1 MNRLFLALAA
11 VLLLLV
17 GLAAAKDSHDRQ
29 YLSIQDQYRK
39 DHPGSQFDSKVQQL
53 FPVFSAAKQGDTFRT
68 ERCISCHVPDIAVIG
83 PQVAARNLSADF
95 LKYEPDAQHMIKAY
109 GLTLNH
115 PAAITQQLYDQ
126 YGADAYATSDG
137 FHPYTVAGD
146 NGPQQVKL
154 PGFIPSFLSP
164 AANGGKPLGI
174 DQVGCITCH
183 NGSRLALDDTAAHQ
197 NLIVN
202 PEYSFTEGAA
212 LYYKYC
218 VSCHGSQGE
227 VASKSTPTDLVSDAD
242 LASEQAIRQMLA
254 ARRPQDGFV
263 GEEGGDSG
271 EGHSGLS
278 WIVDPLDG
286 TVNFLFGIPQWCV
299 SVAVRDDHGVLAGA
313 IYDPNRDELFSAT
326 RDGPAELVGAGGRVS
341 LAGRARAVV
350 ADAGSAHEGGGLASA
365 MIATGLYY
373 DASVRA
379 AQAKVLERL
388 VGRVRDIR
396 RFGAAALDLAWTAA
410 GRYDAYFERGVKQWD
425 VAAGALICERAG
437 LRVLELPEQPEL
449 PWGIL
454 VAPEE
459 LAGHLF
465 ELVAGV

>member
-1 MNRLFLALAA
+1 MGRRASAWARVSDGEATPAGGRPPVGGKAREGDADEGALLGLAVEAARMAGGLLAA
-11 VLLLLV
+11 
-17 GLAAAKDSHDRQ
+17 R
-29 YLSIQDQYRK
+29 
-39 DHPGSQFDSKVQQL
+39 
-53 FPVFSAAKQGDTFRT
+53 
-68 ERCISCHVPDIAVIG
+68 
-83 PQVAARNLSADF
+83 AR
-95 LKYEPDAQHMIKAY
+95 
-109 GLTLNH
+109 
-115 PAAITQQLYDQ
+115 
-126 YGADAYATSDG
+126 
-137 FHPYTVAGD
+137 
-146 NGPQQVKL
+146 
-154 PGFIPSFLSP
+154 
-164 AANGGKPLGI
+164 
-174 DQVGCITCH
+174 
-183 NGSRLALDDTAAHQ
+183 
-197 NLIVN
+197 
-202 PEYSFTEGAA
+202 
-212 LYYKYC
+212 
-218 VSCHGSQGE
+218 HGSAGGI

-242 LASEQAIRQMLA
+242 LASERAIRELLA
-254 ARRPQDGFV
+254 ARRPEDGFV

-299 SVAVRDDHGVLAGA
+299 SVAVRDEHGVLAGA